1 MKKLYIN
8 SSGSVIFDPETDKMS
23 TARTRYTNIRTMYYI
38 EEECDVVAQ
47 AGEQKFEAHAVPGD
61 ILIHFYK
68 DDKPNRFIIVKNDAW
83 KQNIE
88 ADIAREQKDKEEW
101 AAKNKMLNEFTPC
114 EDTCNPPCDGC
125 EACLKGSDL

>member
-8 SSGSVIFDPETDKMS
+8 SSGSVIFDPETDKVS
-23 TARTRYTNIRTMYYI
+23 AARNRYTNIRTMYYI

-47 AGEQKFEAHAVPGD
+47 SGEQKFEAHAVPGD

-68 DDKPNRFIIVKNDAW
+68 DDKPNRFIIVKNDEW

-101 AAKNKMLNEFTPC
+101 AAKQAVGDTPDSPCCDDC
-114 EDTCNPPCDGC
+114 ETCPKN
-125 EACLKGSDL
+125 LV

>member
-8 SSGSVIFDPETDKMS
+8 SGGSVIFDPETDKMS
-23 TARTRYTNIRTMYYI
+23 TARTHYTNIRTMYYI

-47 AGEQKFEAHAVPGD
+47 SGEQKFEAHVVPGD

-68 DDKPNRFIIVKNDAW
+68 DDKPNRFIVVKNDAW

-101 AAKNKMLNEFTPC
+101 AAKQAAGDTPC
-114 EDTCNPPCDGC
+114 CGDCETCEKCRD
-125 EACLKGSDL
+125 

>member
-8 SSGSVIFDPETDKMS
+8 TSGSVIFDPETDKMS

-47 AGEQKFEAHAVPGD
+47 SGEQRFEAHVVPGD

-68 DDKPNRFIIVKNDAW
+68 DDKPNRFIVVKNDAW

-101 AAKNKMLNEFTPC
+101 AAKQAAGDTPC
-114 EDTCNPPCDGC
+114 CGDCETCEKCRD
-125 EACLKGSDL
+125 

>member
-8 SSGSVIFDPETDKMS
+8 SGGSVIFDPETDKMS

-47 AGEQKFEAHAVPGD
+47 SGEQKFEAHVVPGD

-68 DDKPNRFIIVKNDAW
+68 DDKPNRFIVVKNDAW

-101 AAKNKMLNEFTPC
+101 AAKQAAGDTPC
-114 EDTCNPPCDGC
+114 CGDCETCEKCRD
-125 EACLKGSDL
+125 

>member
-8 SSGSVIFDPETDKMS
+8 SGGSVIFDPETDKMS

-47 AGEQKFEAHAVPGD
+47 SGEQRFEAHVVPGD

-101 AAKNKMLNEFTPC
+101 AAKQATGDTPC
-114 EDTCNPPCDGC
+114 GPCCDGC
-125 EACLKGSDL
+125 ETCEKCRD

>member
-8 SSGSVIFDPETDKMS
+8 SSGSVIFDPETDKMAA
-23 TARTRYTNIRTMYYI
+23 ARTRYTNIRTMYYI

-47 AGEQKFEAHAVPGD
+47 SGEQKFEAHAVPGD

-68 DDKPNRFIIVKNDAW
+68 DDKPNRFIIVKNDEW

-101 AAKNKMLNEFTPC
+101 AAKQAAKDIPC
-114 EDTCNPPCDGC
+114 CDNC
-125 EACLKGSDL
+125 ESCPDPGIKCEEI